1 MKINRVF
8 QTENVRVE
16 QWVLRLSIKDEEWVS
31 WLGLIEYQMQ
41 FGSAQL
47 KMGGIC
53 GVGTKEEHNKG
64 SLGASWSTP
73 WRS

>member
-53 GVGTKEEHNKG
+53 GVGTKG
-64 SLGASWSTP
+64 TLGASWSTP